1 MASFNDK
8 MKINSAIDSR
18 VKLDLGCQHVTTADW
33 MQFGV
38 AYNKELVPTEKIDVR
53 METFFRMM
61 PLVRPTFGRANV
73 NNRAFFV
80 PYRTVFPGWNDFI
93 TDASHVPYNNT
104 QAISQAQGLIAKVP
118 TFTNDT
124 FLQAV
129 TMTVLQQSG
138 QFFYRAATTAESNAG
153 TYDFSLAYS
162 ATNPP
167 SWAPQVGNFVWTA
180 TGRQM
185 MKIMNSL
192 GYNFSFDM
200 SNTQEYSAL
209 PLLAVARIYVD
220 WYFPSHYLNSSLY
233 ADVMAILK
241 YDGQTSQVLNANQL
255 NALLGLINFVNYDSD
270 YFVSAWENPTGP
282 NNSNA
287 SIITINSIDNGGAN
301 GTVNAVG
308 VSTYPGVA
316 KADNSPTIMR
326 NGGQGGL
333 PGSNVSPVGNI
344 SQFVIDSLKKLTDY
358 MKRHQLVGARALDR
372 YLSRFGVE
380 LKHENEDR
388 SYYLGGQKVPVQIGD
403 VTSQSDTF
411 NSGNAGDGEVNE
423 GAGLGDF
430 AGKGIGYGDGHWTYE
445 TNEYGQFV
453 IISTIIP
460 ATGYFQGVDRNIL
473 HIQKLDFYTPEFDS
487 LGSQAVSA
495 AELYL
500 PTNGNQFIAAG
511 YTDAQQ
517 FQQIWGYSPRY
528 AEYKVGHDRLTGDFR
543 YGSKNVGE
551 ESWHMFRDIDA
562 FMSNGAWIGPQDFKV
577 GLSFIRSLDRSQYD
591 RIFQGAVQED
601 GISVVNITQD
611 MFKMIYNFEVASWSP
626 MKSLYDNY
634 EFEDKGKK
642 VTEDVNGVKLN

>member
-8 MKINSAIDSR
+8 MKVNSAIDSR

-104 QAISQAQGLIAKVP
+104 QAISQAQGVISKVP

-138 QFFYRAATTAESNAG
+138 QFFYRAATAGESQTGAV
-153 TYDFSLAYS
+153 DFSLGYS
-162 ATNPP
+162 GQTVPTYA
-167 SWAPQVGNFVWTA
+167 QVGDYVWTA

-185 MKIMNSL
+185 MKIMQSL

-241 YDGQTSQVLNANQL
+241 YDGQTSQVLNAAQL

-282 NNSNA
+282 NGGNYSTFTILDTSRDNTSPGTVTNIQGLVTNSSNA
-287 SIITINSIDNGGAN
+287 ITGAN
-301 GTVNAVG
+301 NTYGTPVF
-308 VSTYPGVA
+308 TRPGT
-316 KADNSPTIMR
+316 NSYA
-326 NGGQGGL
+326 GL
-333 PGSNVSPVGNI
+333 TQYIV
-344 SQFVIDSLKKLTDY
+344 DALKKLTDY

-372 YLSRFGVE
+372 YLARFGVE

-403 VTSQSDTF
+403 VTSQSDTYD
-411 NSGNAGDGEVNE
+411 SGNNADGEVNS

-460 ATGYFQGVDRNIL
+460 ATGYFQGVDRNVL
-473 HIQKLDFYTPEFDS
+473 HIQKLDFFTPEFDS

-500 PTNGNQFIAAG
+500 PTDGDQFANAG

-517 FQQIWGYSPRY
+517 FQQIWGYAPRY

-543 YGSKNVGE
+543 YNSKNTGE

-562 FMSNGAWIGPQDFKV
+562 FMSNNAWTGPQDFKV
-577 GLSFIRSLDRSQYD
+577 GLSFVRSLDRSQYD
-591 RIFQGAVQED
+591 RIFQGAVEED
-601 GISVVNITQD
+601 GINVANITQD

-642 VTEDVNGVKLN
+642 VIEDVNGVKLN

>member
-18 VKLDLGCQHVTTADW
+18 VKLDLGCQHITTADW

-38 AYNKELVPTEKIDVR
+38 AYNKELVPTEKIDVK

-104 QAISQAQGLIAKVP
+104 QAISQAQGIISKVP

-124 FLQAV
+124 FLNAI

-138 QFFYRAATTAESNAG
+138 QFFYRAATAGESQTGAV
-153 TYDFSLAYS
+153 DFSLGYS
-162 ATNPP
+162 GQTVP
-167 SWAPQVGNFVWTA
+167 SYAQVGDYVWTA

-233 ADVMAILK
+233 ANVMAILK
-241 YDGQTSQVLNANQL
+241 YDGQTSQVLNASQL

-270 YFVSAWENPTGP
+270 YFVSAWELPTGP
-282 NNSNA
+282 NGGNYSNF
-287 SIITINSIDNGGAN
+287 SMVSIDNGTNSSYDLFVSN
-301 GTVNAVG
+301 GTGGN
-308 VSTYPGVA
+308 SNQTRQPS
-316 KADNSPTIMR
+316 SPTISR
-326 NGGQGGL
+326 GTSATNGL
-333 PGSNVSPVGNI
+333 VGNI
-344 SQFVIDSLKKLTDY
+344 SQYVIDSLKKLTDY

-372 YLSRFGVE
+372 YLARFGVE

-403 VTSQSDTF
+403 VTSQSDTYD
-411 NSGNAGDGEVNE
+411 SGNNADGEVNS

-460 ATGYFQGVDRNIL
+460 ATGYFQGVDRNVL
-473 HIQKLDFYTPEFDS
+473 HIQKLDFFTPEFDS

-500 PTNGNQFIAAG
+500 PTDGDQFINAG

-517 FQQIWGYSPRY
+517 FQQIWGYAPRY

-543 YGSKNVGE
+543 YNSKNTGE

-562 FMSNGAWIGPQDFKV
+562 FMSNNAWTGPQDFKV

-591 RIFQGAVQED
+591 RIFQGAVEED
-601 GISVVNITQD
+601 GINVANITQD